1 MYKEL
6 IKFVKLVLL
15 SKKIILNLE
24 NEILKLNKELDYFRN
39 EVLIFKLNEKVY
51 IFIISDKKMLDF
63 CSCCEKYEK
72 EIKELKNLFVKF
84 FYSKNNLD
92 VILGK

>member
-15 SKKIILNLE
+15 LKKIILNLE
-24 NEILKLNKELDYFRN
+24 NEILKLNKELDFFRN
-39 EVLIFKLNEKVY
+39 EVLIFKINEKVN
-51 IFIISDKKMLDF
+51 IFIINDKKIKDF
-63 CSCCEKYEK
+63 CSCCDKYVK

-84 FYSKNNLD
+84 LYSRNNLD
-92 VILGK
+92 VILSK